1 MDIER
6 ETHRHTMKDVSDQIN
21 EDEKFPDDF
30 LMTGLE
36 ESDEVRGL
44 RFRRRRGD
52 PVTGSGPIRRFK
64 IVDGVEVEI
73 KRVKKAPRLNK
84 QK

>member
-44 RFRRRRGD
+44 RFR
-52 PVTGSGPIRRFK
+52 
-64 IVDGVEVEI
+64 
-73 KRVKKAPRLNK
+73 
-84 QK
+84 